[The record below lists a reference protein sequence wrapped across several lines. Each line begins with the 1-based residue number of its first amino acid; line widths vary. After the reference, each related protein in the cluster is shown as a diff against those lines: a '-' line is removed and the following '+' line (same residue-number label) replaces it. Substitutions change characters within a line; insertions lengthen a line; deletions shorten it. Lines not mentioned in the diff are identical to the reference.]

1 MKKPK
6 LLTQIKSHIL
16 LLLLLTALPM
26 AAANDRLDRSM
37 LSVANINTSRGLS
50 AARAY
55 SIVETADGAVWIG
68 TRSGVDRYNGQTIK
82 NFRLPSR
89 QPLSNAADCSYR
101 LIRTLSDRLYA
112 YDNHGNIYAY
122 DPRLHTFR
130 QTHDLSITLGGSL
143 PVNEIAIDHN
153 GGVWVATG
161 GGLYRTDKNGKG
173 TWVLRRMAVH
183 HLALFGTDRM
193 IVGTGNG
200 FYIYNV
206 CNDSMSGRLGDGQ
219 ILSSCYDSHRQ
230 QLWLGTFCNGVK
242 VYDLRT
248 HRFAYNASLNSV
260 AHLPVRTIR
269 PLGDGYM
276 LIGIDGA
283 GIYAYDRRTD
293 AVSLL
298 LNTDGK
304 QGEALHGEGIYDIC
318 VDSQLNLWV
327 ASYTGGVDFVQLT
340 GGRLS
345 FVQNEYLN
353 PQSIMSNTV
362 NDVCQTK
369 DGTLWYATDKGVS
382 IMRRHTQRVSQ
393 ALRGHVTLTLCPLP
407 DGKMLAGT
415 YGSGVLE
422 IGPDGTSRPVYTQ
435 ENHTL
440 KTNYVYSVFADSD
453 GALWIGCLN
462 GDLARIGTDSKVNY
476 LPINEVK
483 CIVESPDGQHVA
495 IGTSHGGYLVNRR
508 TLRISRFF
516 RPNEFKD
523 TDCNNFINTLLY
535 TDSSHI
541 LIGTDGGGIYAYDLR
556 RRTISNMTAAQGL
569 PSNSVKTLV
578 KDGDRVWISTDR
590 GIAVLNHGRIHDI
603 NVADGLERAYRE
615 TAATLTDDGNIV
627 FGSVDG
633 AVVLNRSFAL
643 GLNYRATLRIA
654 EVDIEGVA
662 ADSTFMTRIAE
673 MTDGGHL
680 RLAHSENTVS
690 IEFECINHR
699 YQSDIQYSYLL
710 EGYDRQWSAPS
721 AYPKVRYANLPPGR
735 YTLHVRAMS
744 RSNGRVLDSRT
755 LRIDIAQPWWNSLWA
770 WLVYLCVAAAAVRFA
785 WQYKK
790 ERLQQHYNKERIR
803 FFINTAHNIR
813 TPLSLVL
820 APLDDIAADAT
831 LADATRRYVDMA
843 RRNGSKLMG
852 MVTELLDFEKSA
864 GSDRSMSM
872 QTVGTN
878 TYLKAQA
885 DKFRLVAAEHG
896 IGIHTDS
903 VEPWLGMT
911 ADIAILDVVFE
922 NLMSNALKYT
932 PQGGTVTLGARL
944 QGGMVELT
952 VSDTGIGIPKAESG
966 KIFSNFFRAS
976 NAISSGET
984 GSGLGLS
991 LTRQLAQRMHGS
1003 LRFESE
1009 EGRGTTFILAL
1020 PKVEVRAAAVDNG
1033 GDGMPTDGQ
1042 KQTADTAKDTLLFVD
1057 DNADLRQY
1065 VRMTFGERYNVVDA
1079 ASGEEA
1085 LSYLHDG
1092 LCDIVVSDV
1101 MMPGMSGNELCRRIK
1116 SDSQL
1121 SWLPVILLTARAGR
1135 DFMIEGLNLGADDFV
1150 AKPFDSAVLAS
1161 KIESLLANRRRLAD
1175 YYMRRSLCIVSGGDS
1190 RQECTKE
1197 ESAAPEERTDRD
1209 EKELPEKKESKEE
1222 ESREGEEIEK
1232 QESQEIEKQ
1241 EGQEIE
1247 NGRDG
1252 QAAETNSADTE
1263 FVDRATRIVI
1273 EHIADPDFSID
1284 MLCREMAMSRTLF
1297 YGRLKTLTGK
1307 APQDFI
1313 RLLRLEQAAVWLRRG
1328 DTVLDVSVKTGFA
1341 NVKYFSTVFKKHFG
1355 VPPSKYNAE

>member
-1 MKKPK
+1 MKK
-6 LLTQIKSHIL
+6 LFSSRHIIIYIL
-16 LLLLLTALPM
+16 LSLLLPALPV
-26 AAANDRLDRSM
+26 AAMNDRLDRSM

-55 SIVETADGAVWIG
+55 SIIETADGAVWIG

-82 NFRLPSR
+82 NFRLSSR
-89 QPLSNAADCSYR
+89 QPLNNAADCSYR
-101 LIRTLSDRLYA
+101 LIRTPSDRLYA

-122 DPRLHTFR
+122 DNLLHTFR
-130 QTHDLSITLGGSL
+130 QTHDLSKALDGSL
-143 PVNEIAIDHN
+143 PVNEIAIDSK
-153 GGVWVATG
+153 GRLWAATG
-161 GGLYRTDKNGKG
+161 NGLYHTGNNGKG
-173 TWVLRRMAVH
+173 TWVVRRTAVM
-183 HLALFGTDRM
+183 HLAVFGGDRM
-193 IVGTGNG
+193 LVGTGNG

-206 CNDSMSGRLGDGQ
+206 RSGRLGGRLGSGQ
-219 ILSSCYDSHRQ
+219 ILSSYYDSRRQ
-230 QLWLGTFCNGVK
+230 QLWLGTFSSGVK

-248 HRFAYNASLNSV
+248 GHFANAATFSGI
-260 AHLPVRTIR
+260 AHLPVRAIR
-269 PLGDGYM
+269 PWGDNTM
-276 LIGIDGA
+276 LIGVDGA
-283 GIYAYDRRTD
+283 GIYACDRRTGD
-293 AVSLL
+293 VSLL

-318 VDSQLNLWV
+318 VDCQQNLWV

-362 NDVCQTK
+362 NAVCQTK

-382 IMRRHTQRVSQ
+382 IMRRHAQTFSQ
-393 ALRGHVTLTLCPLP
+393 ALRGHVALTLCPLP
-407 DGKMLAGT
+407 GGRMLVGT
-415 YGSGVLE
+415 YGSGVFE
-422 IGPDGTSRPVYTQ
+422 IDADGTGRPVYTL
-435 ENHTL
+435 ENHVL
-440 KTNYVYSVFADSD
+440 KTNYVYSVFADS
-453 GALWIGCLN
+453 GGTLWIGCLN
-462 GDLARIGTDSKVNY
+462 GDLVRIGADHKVSY

-483 CIVESPDGQHVA
+483 CIVESPDGRHVA
-495 IGTSHGGYLVNRR
+495 IGTSHGGYLVDRS
-508 TLRISRFF
+508 TLRTSRFF
-516 RPNEFKD
+516 RPDEFKD
-523 TDCNNFINTLLY
+523 TDCNYFINTLLY
-535 TDSSHI
+535 ADRSHI
-541 LIGTDGGGIYAYDLR
+541 LIGTDGGGIYTYDLR
-556 RRTISNMTAAQGL
+556 RHTVTNQTTGQGL
-569 PSNSVKTLV
+569 PSNSVKSLV
-578 KDGDRVWISTDR
+578 KDGGRVWISTDR
-590 GIAVLNHGRIHDI
+590 GIAVLNRGKIYGI
-603 NVADGLERAYRE
+603 NVADGLDRTYRG

-654 EVDIEGVA
+654 EVGIEGAA
-662 ADSTFMTRIAE
+662 ADSAYTARLAE
-673 MTDGGHL
+673 MTAGGHL

-721 AYPKVRYANLPPGR
+721 AYPKVRYANLPPGS
-735 YTLHVRAMS
+735 YTLRVRAMS

-790 ERLQQHYNKERIR
+790 ERLQQHYNKEKIR

-843 RRNGSKLMG
+843 RRNGGKLMG

-864 GSDRSMSM
+864 GCDRSMNM

-878 TYLKAQA
+878 AYLKAQA

-966 KIFSNFFRAS
+966 KIFINFFRAS

-991 LTRQLAQRMHGS
+991 LTRQLAQRMRGS

-1020 PKVEVRAAAVDNG
+1020 PKVEVRAATVDNG

-1042 KQTADTAKDTLLFVD
+1042 KPTADAAKDTLLFVD

-1150 AKPFDSAVLAS
+1150 AKPFDSAVLES
-1161 KIESLLANRRRLAD
+1161 KIESMLANRRRLAD
-1175 YYMRRSLCIVSGGDS
+1175 YYMRRSLSMVDGGDS
-1190 RQECTKE
+1190 RPSTSGE
-1197 ESAAPEERTDRD
+1197 ESSAPESLKDG
-1209 EKELPEKKESKEE
+1209 KKTEAQETQENKKQ
-1222 ESREGEEIEK
+1222 EK
-1232 QESQEIEKQ
+1232 QWGKEQDGQYGQDGEKQ

-1355 VPPSKYNAE
+1355 VPPSKYNAV